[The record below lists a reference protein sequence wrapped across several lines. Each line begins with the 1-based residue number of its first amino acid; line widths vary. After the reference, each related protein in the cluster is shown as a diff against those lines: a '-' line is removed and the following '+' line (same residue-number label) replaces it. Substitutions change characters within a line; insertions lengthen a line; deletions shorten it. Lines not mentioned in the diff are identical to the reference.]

1 MNAIAPGAT
10 ATPIFWSNSSGC
22 SSHSGTTVCV
32 HFIND
37 FPYKICQAASEK
49 LIVNV
54 RPRSGSPGSSRGK
67 TLSEEDNAIRQK
79 KVEANILRNVTPLRV
94 GRAGTGLD
102 IANTAVFL
110 ASDESMWTT
119 GQALIV
125 DGGMTTFDAPNK
137 GWMADD
143 PPIDPVAARKIGP
156 KL

>member
-1 MNAIAPGAT
+1 M
-10 ATPIFWSNSSGC
+10 
-22 SSHSGTTVCV
+22 
-32 HFIND
+32 
-37 FPYKICQAASEK
+37 
-49 LIVNV
+49 
-54 RPRSGSPGSSRGK
+54 
-67 TLSEEDNAIRQK
+67 
-79 KVEANILRNVTPLRV
+79 EANILRNVTPLRV

-143 PPIDPVAARKIGP
+143 PPIDPVAARKVGP